1 MPIRLDIKKKLSVS
15 SERVKSVDIHPTESW
30 ALAALYSGNVT
41 IWDYESGSN
50 VKTFEVSE
58 LPVRCAKF
66 ITRKQW
72 FVASSDDMR
81 LRVYNYNTMEK
92 IKDFEAHSDY
102 IRYVEVHPTLPYF
115 LTSSDDMTIKCWDW
129 DRGFDCTQLFEGHAH
144 YVMMVKFNPKDT
156 NTFATASLDRS
167 IKVWGLGSPLPHYT
181 LEGHERGVNCI
192 DYYPSGDKPYIL
204 SGADDRTVKI
214 WDYQTKSIVHSLDG
228 HSHNICAVLF
238 HPKLPLICSASED
251 GTVRLWQ
258 STTYRA
264 ETTLNYG
271 MERAWALAATRETT
285 KLAIGFDEGCVVV
298 ELGSDDAV
306 VSMDGT
312 GKVVWAKNNEIQ
324 TTNVRGLAGGDDDDA
339 LPDGERLPVVPRDL
353 GACELYPQSIKHNC
367 NGRFIAVCG
376 DGEFIIYT
384 AQALRNKAFG
394 QAIDF
399 VWSATGTGDYAIRE
413 SANRVKFFKNFK
425 ESKAIKPATASADGL
440 FGGHL
445 LGVKGGD
452 SAVLFYDW
460 DSGEFVR
467 KIDVAPKEVYWS
479 DSGNLVL
486 IATEDSAYVLSYNAA
501 VTASA
506 IAMGQVNPEDG
517 VDGSFDLLFE
527 INDTISSGEWV
538 GDCFIYCNNAGRLN
552 YSVGGKIQTL
562 VHLDTNSSGAT
573 MHSVLGYLAKED
585 RVYLVD
591 KSLNIVSYRVMLAV
605 LQYQTAVMRGDF
617 DAANELLGGIPESEY
632 TTIARFLEAQGFK
645 EEALEVTTDD
655 DHKFDLALEL
665 GKIDIAHELM
675 NQTPAEEKNSIDT
688 MTKWKKL
695 SDAALKIS
703 DFDLTEAC
711 SLASDDFPGLLL
723 LYSAIGNFE
732 GMENLAKMALE
743 KGKTNIAFVSY
754 LLTGNVE
761 ECANLLVATNRLP
774 EAAFFARTYLPSR
787 VDEIVSLWK
796 SDLSKVSETA
806 ANSLAGPATN
816 PELFPDSDVALQVE
830 QMFLAQREATKAT
843 GIAASDYPTAK
854 EDLNLDLIALVKSQ
868 GGGAPAQPPPPAPA
882 AVAPPPPPPPAPAA
896 DGGDDTAAAAEAEKA
911 AQAKALE
918 EARLAQEAAL
928 AAAEAEKA
936 AQAKALEEARLAQE
950 AEAAR
955 IAAEEAAAAEAARI
969 AAEEEEKALAEAKA
983 AEDNMDDFGED
994 W

>member
-1 MPIRLDIKKKLSVS
+1 MQPIRLDIKKKLSVT

-30 ALAALYSGNVT
+30 ALAALYSGNVS

-72 FVASSDDMR
+72 FVSAADDMR

-92 IKDFEAHSDY
+92 IKEFEAHSDY

-156 NTFATASLDRS
+156 NTFASASLDRS
-167 IKVWGLGSPLPHYT
+167 IKVWGLGSPMPHYT

-324 TTNVRGLAGGDDDDA
+324 TTTVRGLAGGEEEDA

-367 NGRFIAVCG
+367 NGRFISVCG

-413 SANRVKFFKNFK
+413 STSRIKFFKNFK
-425 ESKAIKPATASADGL
+425 ESRAIKPATSSADGL
-440 FGGHL
+440 YGGHL

-460 DSGEFVR
+460 DTGEFVR
-467 KIDVAPKEVYWS
+467 KIDVAPKNVYWS
-479 DSGNLVL
+479 ESGNLVL
-486 IATEDSAYVLSYNAA
+486 IACEDSAYVLSYNAA
-501 VTASA
+501 VVTSA
-506 IAMGQVNPEDG
+506 IAMGQLSPEDG
-517 VDGSFDLLFE
+517 VDGSFDLLYE
-527 INDTISSGEWV
+527 IPDQITSGEWV

-562 VHLDTNSSGAT
+562 VHLDTKSSGST

-591 KSLNIVSYRVMLAV
+591 KSLNIISYKVMLAV

-617 DAANELLGGIPESEY
+617 DSANALLPNIPQGEY
-632 TTIARFLEAQGFK
+632 TLIAKFLEAQGFK
-645 EEALEVTTDD
+645 EEALEVTMDD
-655 DHKFDLALEL
+655 DHKFDLSLEL

-675 NQTPAEEKNSIDT
+675 KQTPPDEKNSIDT
-688 MTKWKKL
+688 MAKWKRL

-703 DFDLTEAC
+703 DFELTEAC

-723 LYSAIGNFE
+723 LYSAVGNFE
-732 GMENLAKMALE
+732 GMEQLAEMAAK
-743 KGKTNIAFVSY
+743 KGKTNIAFVSH

-761 ECANLLVATNRLP
+761 ECANLLIATNRLP

-787 VDEIVSLWK
+787 VEEIVSLWK
-796 SDLSKVSETA
+796 DDLSKVSETA
-806 ANSLAGPATN
+806 ANALADPASH
-816 PELFPDSDVALQVE
+816 PELFPDRNVALQVE
-830 QMFLAQREATKAT
+830 KMFLAQRNATKAT
-843 GIAASDYPTAK
+843 GISSSDYPTAK
-854 EDLNLDLIALVKSQ
+854 DDLDLDLIALVK
-868 GGGAPAQPPPPAPA
+868 GGGAA
-882 AVAPPPPPPPAPAA
+882 AAPPPPPRPAA
-896 DGGDDTAAAAEAEKA
+896 PIGDDDKDDGGASAAAEAA
-911 AQAKALE
+911 AHAKA
-918 EARLAQEAAL
+918 EAAAL
-928 AAAEAEKA
+928 AQALENDRLAKEAE
-936 AQAKALEEARLAQE
+936 QQRLADQ
-950 AEAAR
+950 A
-955 IAAEEAAAAEAARI
+955 AAEEAARLAAEAE
-969 AAEEEEKALAEAKA
+969 AAAAKA
-983 AEDNMDDFGED
+983 TEESDDFGDD

>member
-144 YVMMVKFNPKDT
+144 YVMMVKFNPKDS
-156 NTFATASLDRS
+156 NTFASASLDRS

-181 LEGHERGVNCI
+181 LEGHERGVNCV

-228 HSHNICAVLF
+228 HSHNVCSVLF
-238 HPKLPLICSASED
+238 HPKLPLICSAAED

-324 TTNVRGLAGGDDDDA
+324 TTTVRGLAGGGADDEDA
-339 LPDGERLPVVPRDL
+339 LPDGDRLPIVPRDL
-353 GACELYPQSIKHNC
+353 GSCELYPQSIKHNC

-413 SANRVKFFKNFK
+413 SANRIKFFKNFK
-425 ESKAIKPATASADGL
+425 ESRAIKPAAASADGL
-440 FGGHL
+440 YGGHL

-486 IATEDSAYVLSYNAA
+486 IACEDSAYVLSYNAA
-501 VTASA
+501 TTASA
-506 IAMGQVNPEDG
+506 IAMGQVSPEDG

-527 INDTISSGEWV
+527 INDTITSGEWV

-573 MHSVLGYLAKED
+573 LHSVLGYLAKED

-591 KSLNIVSYRVMLAV
+591 KSLNIVSYRVMLSV

-617 DAANELLGGIPESEY
+617 DAANELLASIPETEY
-632 TTIARFLEAQGFK
+632 TTIAKFLEAQGFK

-665 GKIDIAHELM
+665 GKIDVAHELM
-675 NQTPAEEKNSIDT
+675 DQTPLDEKNSIDT
-688 MTKWKKL
+688 MAKWKKL

-703 DFDLTEAC
+703 DFELTEAC
-711 SLASDDFPGLLL
+711 SLSSDDFPGLLL
-723 LYSAIGNFE
+723 LYSAVGNFE
-732 GMENLAKMALE
+732 GMEQLAKMAQE
-743 KGKTNIAFVSY
+743 KGKTNIAFVSH

-761 ECANLLVATNRLP
+761 ECANLLIATNRLP

-796 SDLSKVSETA
+796 GDLSKVSETA
-806 ANSLAGPATN
+806 ANALADPTSH
-816 PELFPDSDVALQVE
+816 PELFPDFNVALQVE
-830 QMFLAQREATKAT
+830 QMFLSNREATKAT
-843 GIAASDYPTAK
+843 GIAAYDYPTAK
-854 EDLNLDLIALVKSQ
+854 GDLELDLIALIKSQ
-868 GGGAPAQPPPPAPA
+868 SGGGGGAAPAPPPPAAAADPIDDAVDDVAADAGGDVSAEVEASRLRQEAEEAAA
-882 AVAPPPPPPPAPAA
+882 AVEAA
-896 DGGDDTAAAAEAEKA
+896 RVADEAAAAE
-911 AQAKALE
+911 
-918 EARLAQEAAL
+918 
-928 AAAEAEKA
+928 
-936 AQAKALEEARLAQE
+936 
-950 AEAAR
+950 EAAR
-955 IAAEEAAAAEAARI
+955 IAAELEEDAKAA
-969 AAEEEEKALAEAKA
+969 AKA
-983 AEDNMDDFGED
+983 AEDNMEDFGED